1 MLTLERLGDVA
12 VRARYRPFVTGV
24 KGPGGDLV
32 IRAVTISPAIAKPKV
47 SQKPSM

>member
-1 MLTLERLGDVA
+1 MLTLWVERLGDVA

-24 KGPGGDLV
+24 KGPGGDL
-32 IRAVTISPAIAKPKV
+32 AVTISPAIAKPKV